1 LTKRP
6 AVDVAVGVLLQADGR
21 FLLASRPAGKPY
33 AGYWEF
39 PGGKLEAGESVA
51 HALARELRE
60 ELGIDIE
67 EPRPWVVREF
77 DYPHAYVRLHF
88 CRVWHWRGSPQPHE
102 GQSLRFCALDDLPDG
117 PLLPATVPVLRW
129 LGLPPLYALSDVAA
143 RGLPDFLS
151 RLDAQLATGLRLLQ
165 FREPAL
171 APADAERAFDAV
183 LASARRAGAR
193 VLVSSRHPAAWWRRA
208 DGVHLTAR
216 DLMASTGRPDAAWV
230 GASTHDAVELARAAT
245 LGADLAV
252 LGPVAPTATHP
263 GAPAL
268 GWSSFAALAAS
279 TGVPLYALGGLAP
292 RDLSQALAAGA
303 HGIAA
308 QRAAWVGD
316 LTAAGDLSG

>member
-1 LTKRP
+1 LVTQRL
-6 AVDVAVGVLLQADGR
+6 AVDVAVGVLLQEDGR

-88 CRVWHWRGSPQPHE
+88 CRVRRWRGSPQPHE
-102 GQSLRFCALDDLPDG
+102 GQSLRFCALDDLPAG
-117 PLLPATVPVLRW
+117 PLLPATLPVLRW
-129 LGLPPLYALSDVAA
+129 LDLPPLYALTDIAA
-143 RGLPDFLS
+143 LGLAPFL
-151 RLDAQLATGLRLLQ
+151 RALEQQLAAGLRLLQ

-171 APADAERAFDAV
+171 PTAEAQRVFDAV
-183 LASARRAGAR
+183 HARTRAAGAR
-193 VLVSSRHPAAWWRRA
+193 LLVNSRHPRAWWQVA

-216 DLMASTGRPDAAWV
+216 DLAAASARPEVSWV
-230 GASTHDAVELARAAT
+230 AASTHDATELARANA

-252 LGPVAPTATHP
+252 LGPVAPTASHP
-263 GAPAL
+263 HAAVL
-268 GWSSFAALAAS
+268 GWPRWAELAAGAGVPVYAIGGLGAAALD
-279 TGVPLYALGGLAP
+279 T
-292 RDLSQALAAGA
+292 ALAAGA
-303 HGIAA
+303 QGVAA
-308 QRAAWVGD
+308 QRALWC
-316 LTAAGDLSG
+316 